1 MISVEN
7 RASLQPGRVRL
18 DPVNGQPNMY
28 DMERADEPQQA
39 GTPLNRRTMQLL
51 QADLRTYPVAA
62 GQSITAGDV
71 VDVVGGEV
79 TKAGTPSRCIALQSA
94 TAGQPCEVIFDGVS
108 QLPGALAGRE
118 INSPGVYGYC
128 PQDGWVW
135 VRPEWDGKPFVTGSY
150 VGTGIAVTRAIELG
164 FIPCMVILRGV
175 SSIDVY
181 STGNLGVLFQGQ
193 TISTGSGASMTT
205 MQLSGSQILLN
216 VGNGGSWNTTNA
228 KFNFIAF

>member
-62 GQSITAGDV
+62 GQGVTAGDV

-79 TKAGTPSRCIALQSA
+79 TKAGTPSQCIALQSA
-94 TAGQPCEVIFDGVS
+94 TAGQPCEVIFDGVA
-108 QLPGALAGRE
+108 QLPGAVAGRE

-135 VRPEWDGKPFVTGSY
+135 VRPEWDAPSEIFVTGFFETKNSSSA
-150 VGTGIAVTRAIELG
+150 TISLG
-164 FIPCMVILRGV
+164 FTPKAVFVIGR
-175 SSIDVY
+175 
-181 STGNLGVLFQGQ
+181 QGRYM
-193 TISTGSGASMTT
+193 SP
-205 MQLSGSQILLN
+205 QLSVTGADAIALTIIP
-216 VGNGGSWNTTNA
+216 NGFVFFEHDASENPVRY
-228 KFNFIAF
+228 IAFR